1 MKWIQEKVLIKYWTD
16 NCSKYQLKD
25 GTKILSSQHSIPL
38 DAYPDISSN
47 SLSDGRN
54 VPAEI
59 EWKTSSFEQ
68 HKHNISTLKD
78 NDGFLIVFEKDQESF
93 PVEQVLIDSEDF
105 KQWFIK
111 NAEKLVIDT
120 VQSVK
125 KKTLANKEPQIFL
138 YYLPR
143 TRMGKI
149 NLSKAMPK
157 GTWGFPEKNTRG
169 LDRIMQLKKGDIVVI
184 VHNWKSSPDIK
195 VTGGRLSSEKYLGT
209 YEKVFGLV
217 VTKGYYFAKKPL
229 IWDNEIYPHRFDFR
243 KEPLFEGNEV
253 DCSKKALG
261 NNLHEI
267 LRKLQVSGQIEKIDS
282 SLIVKFMSV
291 FTKIKK

>member
-38 DAYPDISSN
+38 DSYPDISSN

-59 EWKTSSFEQ
+59 EWRTSSFEQ

-78 NDGFLIVFEKDQESF
+78 NDGFLVVFEKDQESF
-93 PVEQVLIDSEDF
+93 PVEQVVINSDDF
-105 KQWFIK
+105 KKWFIE

-120 VQSVK
+120 IHSVK
-125 KKTLANKEPQIFL
+125 KKIIKNKEPQIFL
-138 YYLPR
+138 FYLPR
-143 TRMGKI
+143 TGMGKV
-149 NLSKAMPK
+149 NFQKAILK

-169 LDRIMQLKKGDIVVI
+169 LEKIMQLKKGDIVVF
-184 VHNWKSSPDIK
+184 VHNWQSDPNIK
-195 VTGGRLSSEKYLGT
+195 VSGGRVTSEKYIGKFET
-209 YEKVFGLV
+209 VFGLV
-217 VTKGYYFAKKPL
+217 VTKDYYYSEIPL
-229 IWDNEIYPHRFDFR
+229 IWDDGIYPHRFDFR
-243 KEPLFEGNEV
+243 KKPLFEGMEV
-253 DCSKKALG
+253 ECSKKALG
-261 NNLHEI
+261 ANLHEI

-282 SLIVKFMSV
+282 SLIIKLMSIL
-291 FTKIKK
+291 TKN